1 MGAARGADVLEAAV
15 EALPVAVVVVAPGGT
30 VVVANGRARELL
42 ALGVGDQAPA
52 ALRRLAAA
60 VHDHDLRSE
69 TLEVEVGRGTT
80 VLAEVRVAAVEAGAV
95 LTIDDLSERGRRER
109 ADRDFITNAAH
120 QLRTPITGIA
130 TAIEVL
136 QGGAKEVSETRD
148 LFLGHIERQTDRLV
162 RLVRAMLALA
172 RAERGDIGPTLG
184 PVPIQPVLDGL
195 VEELP
200 AKEGVIVEVECPL
213 TAFAVADEALLS
225 EALSNLIGN
234 AIEHTDAG
242 SVRIVV
248 SEETDPATVALEII
262 DTRTGIATAELG
274 RGLER
279 VRRGTSDKYGAGLG
293 LPIARAALEVQGGT
307 LSLESTAGSGTRA
320 RVQLPAPSD

>member
-1 MGAARGADVLEAAV
+1 MGAARGADLLEAAV
-15 EALPVAVVVVAPGGT
+15 EALPVAVVVVEPGGT

-69 TLEVEVGRGTT
+69 TLEVEVGRETT

-200 AKEGVIVEVECPL
+200 PKEGVIVVVECPL

-248 SEETDPATVALEII
+248 SEETDPATVTIEII
-262 DTRTGIATAELG
+262 DTGTGIATAELG
-274 RGLER
+274 RVFER
-279 VRRGTSDKYGAGLG
+279 FRRGTSDKDGAGLG